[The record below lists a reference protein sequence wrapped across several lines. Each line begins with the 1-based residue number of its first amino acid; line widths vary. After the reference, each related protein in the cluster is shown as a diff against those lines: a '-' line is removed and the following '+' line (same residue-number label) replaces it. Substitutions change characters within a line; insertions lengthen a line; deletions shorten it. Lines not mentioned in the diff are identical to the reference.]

1 MTLVK
6 TDKNRRHELA
16 ELDLF
21 AHLSDTQ
28 LSELE
33 SQLKLETV
41 KGGDDLITEGEPSDA
56 LYLVVSGRFYVVRGN
71 RKKPVAEMGAGAFIG
86 EIGFFSGS
94 PRTATVCAARD
105 SLVLGLKR
113 KNFDA
118 LCKRFPEMWQ
128 KISAMLAK
136 RLVRI
141 TTVDPYFEKTNP
153 RTIAVCHAGVEPYPE
168 AVLDS
173 LRRAFNESASCRM
186 LTSQTL
192 NDEVSGGN
200 RKRDHVITRWLND
213 EEAKQDC
220 LFFMADSNLTD
231 WSSLAIRH
239 ADMVLFI
246 GMHHAEEGHA
256 QKPLND
262 LERFARGVHD
272 QEQQRLLLVH
282 DHGAEIIGT
291 RHWLKDR
298 TVHMH
303 HHADVGSKADFR
315 RLARFVAGKAVGLVA
330 CGGGAYCAAHI
341 GMFQA
346 FLEAGIEFDIMGGTS
361 GGAAMAGAFA
371 RGVDPEELD
380 RRTHDIFVTN
390 GALRRATWP
399 RYSLLDHKVFDER
412 LAHHYS
418 DGRVEDLKIPYFA
431 VSTDLSHNRMRC
443 IREGELWK
451 AIRASSAIP
460 GLLPPV
466 YTPDGDILVDGSLLD
481 NVPLQQMCKL
491 KTGPNVVINFDPPE
505 ITVPGL
511 DYDALPSRGQLIRS
525 VVFPFLSPRLPE
537 APNASS
543 ILTRSLSVN
552 REDFHKYM
560 SDGDLL
566 FEPPIPE
573 GMSIMD
579 WRRHGEL
586 KTLAYDYACKEIALQ
601 RKAGHKLL
609 KS

>member
-1 MTLVK
+1 MLAK
-6 TDKNRRHELA
+6 TNKKRRHELA
-16 ELDLF
+16 DLDLF
-21 AHLSDTQ
+21 ADLTDAQ

-33 SQLKLETV
+33 SHLKLETV
-41 KGGDDLITEGEPSDA
+41 KSGDNLISEGEPSEA
-56 LYLVVSGRFYVVRGN
+56 LYLVVSGRFYVLRGD
-71 RKKPVAEMGAGAFIG
+71 RKKPLAEMGSGAFIG

-105 SLVLGLKR
+105 SLVLRLKR
-113 KNFDA
+113 RDFDI
-118 LCKRFPEMWQ
+118 LCKRFPEIWQ
-128 KISAMLAK
+128 HVTAMLAK

-141 TTVDPYFEKTNP
+141 TTVDPYFEKTP
-153 RTIAVCHAGVEPYPE
+153 PKTIAICHAGVEPYPE
-168 AVLDS
+168 TVLDS
-173 LRRAFNESASCRM
+173 LRRAFSKNTSCRI

-192 NDEVSGGN
+192 SEEVSGAN

-213 EEAKQDC
+213 EEAKHDY
-220 LFFMADSNLTD
+220 LFFVADSNLTD

-246 GMHHAEEGHA
+246 GMHHGDEGHS

-262 LERFARGVHD
+262 LEQFARGVHD
-272 QEQQRLLLVH
+272 LEGQRLLLIH
-282 DHGAEIIGT
+282 EHGGEITGT
-291 RHWLKDR
+291 HNWLKNR

-303 HHADVGSKADFR
+303 HHADAGSKADFR

-346 FLEAGIEFDIMGGTS
+346 FLDAGLEFDIMGGTS
-361 GGAAMAGAFA
+361 GGAAMVGAFA

-431 VSTDLSHNRMRC
+431 ISTDLSHNRMRC

-451 AIRASSAIP
+451 VIRTSSAIP

-466 YTPDGDILVDGSLLD
+466 YTPEGDILVDGSLLS
-481 NVPLQQMCKL
+481 NVPLKQMCDL
-491 KTGPNVVINFDPPE
+491 KAGPNVVINFDAPE

-525 VVFPFLSPRLPE
+525 VALPFLAKRFPD
-537 APNASS
+537 APSASS

-560 SDGDLL
+560 TSDDLL
-566 FEPPIPE
+566 FVPPIPE
-573 GMSIMD
+573 DMSIMD
-579 WRRHGEL
+579 WRRHSEL
-586 KTLAYDYACKEIALQ
+586 KALAYDYGCSEIVRQ
-601 RKAGHKLL
+601 RKAGHTLL